1 MKNRDVNKILILTMT
16 GETFQP
22 ARIYYKLFDEKEKI
36 IKIFLRL
43 GCMYFDKRY
52 NQWTW
57 LYRNEAKKLKF
68 KYPYSSIPR
77 EKQPLILG
85 KFSFKTKDEFVLSV
99 NSFERVTK
107 AIVFFDNYIRKK
119 FAKALELEIINKLL
133 DVSAS
138 DNLLDTDVL
147 FDKYGPPHKI
157 DPETVIK
164 DFYETAAKGKTKEE
178 GIAKVYLLHQELS
191 KKSLPIVERIPTNY
205 YESGISQLQGGLNLR
220 QIVAYRHWNGET
232 DITVHDIIEE
242 AVRSGKL

>member
-1 MKNRDVNKILILTMT
+1 MNKGNVSKILLLTMT

-36 IKIFLRL
+36 IKIFLKL
-43 GCMYFDKRY
+43 GCMNFDRRY

-57 LYRNEAKKLKF
+57 LYCDEAKKLKF

-85 KFSFKTKDEFVLSV
+85 KFSFKTRDELVLSV
-99 NSFERVTK
+99 NSFERVAE
-107 AIVFFDNYIRKK
+107 AIVFFDNYIRRK
-119 FAKALELEIINKLL
+119 FAKALEVEIINKLL
-133 DVSAS
+133 DASAI
-138 DNLLDTDVL
+138 DNPLDTDVL

-157 DPETVIK
+157 DPEAIM
-164 DFYETAAKGKTKEE
+164 KEE
-178 GIAKVYLLHQELS
+178 DMTIAQLLYQELS

-205 YESGISQLQGGLNLR
+205 YESGISQLQGSLNLR
-220 QIVAYRHWNGET
+220 QIVAFRHWNGET

>member
-205 YESGISQLQGGLNLR
+205 YESGISQLQGSLNLR
-220 QIVAYRHWNGET
+220 QIVAFRHWNGET